1 MTELERARQICE
13 SVAAQ
18 RARWGR
24 HAGFGE
30 YTADEVLD
38 ALMALYEAGGLEEGI
53 SRDELSKANRA
64 KGAAEAR
71 AKRYKAQL
79 DDANKNVVILTK
91 ALEEAET
98 LEKER
103 IQEQLERSG

>member
-1 MTELERARQICE
+1 MSELDKARAICE
-13 SVAAQ
+13 SVAKQ

-24 HAGFGE
+24 HAGFGDFTPE
-30 YTADEVLD
+30 ELLD
-38 ALMALYEAGGLEEGI
+38 AVMALYEAGGLEAGI

-79 DDANKNVVILTK
+79 DDANKNIVILTK
-91 ALEEAET
+91 ALEEAAEQA
-98 LEKER
+98 KER
-103 IQEQLERSG
+103 TQEALERSG